1 MHLFILSFLLVIAV
15 PAGAQPAPPMGVD
28 VTLVSENSKIS
39 PGGKFT
45 VGLKI
50 HHHAKFHTYWRNP
63 GIAGI
68 PTQIVWQLPEGFTAG
83 PIQWPYP
90 ERTLMAIHPVYGYE
104 REVMLLTEITPP
116 AEISAKEVRLKATA
130 TWMACADGCYPGEA
144 DLTLELAVS
153 SNPEKDPAAAG
164 AFASARREIPQ
175 PLEGW
180 SAELVSAVDAPEI
193 RLRLKSNSPGGRQD
207 LPRDLYFFS
216 SDGQIS
222 SDPPQRLETG
232 KDGFVEIV
240 APRSA
245 YGPKGKG
252 VLPGVLLSG
261 GGKNGLQFAGI
272 EPVAKP

>member
-1 MHLFILSFLLVIAV
+1 MRLFILSCLFVLAAS
-15 PAGAQPAPPMGVD
+15 AGAQPDPPKGVD
-28 VTLVSENSKIS
+28 VALVSENRTIS

-45 VGLKI
+45 VALKI
-50 HHHAKFHTYWRNP
+50 HHHAKFHTYWQNP

-68 PTQIVWQLPEGFTAG
+68 PTQIDWQLPEGFTAG

-104 REVMLLTEITPP
+104 RDVMLLTEITPP
-116 AEISAKEVRLKATA
+116 AEISSKTVHLKATA

-144 DLTLELAVS
+144 DLTLMLAVS
-153 SNPEKDPAAAG
+153 PNPVKDPAAAE
-164 AFASARREIPQ
+164 AFANARREIPQ
-175 PLEGW
+175 PWDGW
-180 SAELVSAVDAPEI
+180 SAGLVSAVDAPEI
-193 RLRLKSNSPGGRQD
+193 RLRITSKSTGERQN

-232 KDGFVEIV
+232 KDGSIEII

-252 VLPGVLLSG
+252 ILPGVLLSG
-261 GGKNGLQFAGI
+261 GGKNGLRFAGI
-272 EPVAKP
+272 EPVTKP